1 MTTGRIN
8 QVTTFRNHFRGRRS
22 LAARQGHPPLSRR
35 GVCQPFSFTFDPP
48 QLTDTFPLQ
57 VQGIQVTS
65 NPRTASPCFPF
76 SHVSGKVPLSRRET
90 KVTAFG
96 EDYQRP
102 ATPERHTRT

>member
-48 QLTDTFPLQ
+48 QLTDTFPPAGAGDTSDLEPTN
-57 VQGIQVTS
+57 GVTLL
-65 NPRTASPCFPF
+65 PVLTRLRRGPL
-76 SHVSGKVPLSRRET
+76 VP
-90 KVTAFG
+90 
-96 EDYQRP
+96 
-102 ATPERHTRT
+102 